1 MFKLKY
7 ENLYERLRSH
17 ILSSPAGSQLPSV
30 RELMSRHK
38 VSQYTVDRTLGAIEK
53 EGLII
58 RRVGQGIFVAGRD
71 VLPGSHK
78 THRIMLAAP
87 NYPSSIYDI
96 LLDELQSKVTRD
108 HHVPLVVRYN
118 YRERISRWL
127 PRDKFDGLVLIPP
140 AVWFTPEHAYWLS
153 KLSVPSVL
161 LAQFSDLAVDF
172 VDTDNAMAGALPA
185 DHLIK
190 LGHRRLAV
198 LITEPHVP
206 NIEVRVQ
213 SYVRQARLAG
223 IEEVRVIDCQ
233 TQSGQFSCG
242 RGYEEFRK
250 IIREGRLDFTGLF
263 VLGDAG
269 AMGVLKACYEAGI
282 KIPRHLSVVGF
293 DDLPYSAYTCPAL
306 TTVGQDYR
314 GLAEEAVKILDERLA
329 GNVNGHIHR
338 LTAPRL
344 VIRESTQ
351 ALVEERP

>member
-7 ENLYERLRSH
+7 ENLYERLRNH
-17 ILSSPAGSQLPSV
+17 ILACPAGSQLPSI
-30 RELMSRHK
+30 RELMSRNM
-38 VSQYTVDRTLGAIEK
+38 VSQYTVDRTLGAMEK
-53 EGLII
+53 EGLIV

-71 VLPGSHK
+71 VPPASRAAR
-78 THRIMLAAP
+78 RIMLAAP

-96 LLDELQSKVTRD
+96 LLDEVQSKVTRD
-108 HHVPLVVRYN
+108 RHIPLRVRYN

-127 PRDKFDGLVLIPP
+127 PRDKFDGLILIPP
-140 AVWFTPEHAYWLS
+140 AIWFTPEHVYWLS
-153 KLSVPSVL
+153 KLPVPSVL
-161 LAQFSDLAVDF
+161 LAQFSDLAVDC
-172 VDTDNAMAGALPA
+172 VDTDNALAGALPA

-198 LITEPHVP
+198 LITEPHVR

-213 SYVRQARLAG
+213 SFVRQARLAG

-242 RGYEEFRK
+242 RAYEEFRK
-250 IIREGRLDFTGLF
+250 IIHEGGLDFTGLF

-269 AMGVLKACYEAGI
+269 AMGVLKASYDAGI
-282 KIPRHLSVVGF
+282 AIPRQLSVVGF
-293 DDLPYSAYTCPAL
+293 DDLPYSGYTCPSL

-314 GLAEEAVKILDERLA
+314 GLAEEAVKILHERLE
-329 GNVNGHIHR
+329 GNVKGHIHR

-351 ALVEERP
+351 AATEEKK